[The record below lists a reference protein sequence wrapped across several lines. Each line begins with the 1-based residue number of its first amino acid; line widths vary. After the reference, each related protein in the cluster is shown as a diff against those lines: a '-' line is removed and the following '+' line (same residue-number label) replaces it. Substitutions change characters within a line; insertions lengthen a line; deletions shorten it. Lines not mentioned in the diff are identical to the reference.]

1 MKISAPDNS
10 SRINGNAREKGAILI
25 IVLWIS
31 FGLVSVTLYFGHSMI
46 MDFKAADNMIAG
58 IEAEQTIDGAAR
70 YLLHVLGTKHEPGQ
84 IPDWNN
90 YECEEAPV
98 DRGLFWLIGRPE
110 NSQAAAR
117 TPVFSLIDE
126 AGKLNL
132 NTATVEMLQM
142 LPNMTPDLAASIVD
156 WRDPDDDITPGGAES
171 ETYMRHNPPY
181 SAKNGPFETVGELR
195 LVRGAD
201 WDLLHGRDRNRN
213 GVIDFDELNASR
225 TASLIGGNS
234 GAEFGLLEWVTVHS
248 REPNKRAGGSPAT
261 PGRAENNGTESGARL
276 NANTASEEEI
286 RSLVEPL
293 LSSSRATQI
302 AQRLTTGNRNY
313 QSLLEIFLRTQL
325 TPQEFIPLSDAL
337 THSDD
342 EFLEG
347 LININTAG
355 RDVLA
360 CLPGV
365 GLENADRIIAYRQ
378 SYPDQLQSVAW
389 ITQALEPELARAT
402 GPYITTRS
410 YQFTADI
417 AAVGRDGRGYRR
429 VLFVFDTSGEAPKII
444 YRRDLSHL
452 GWALGPEVRQR
463 LAQTRPGIY

>member
-1 MKISAPDNS
+1 MKIPAQASVP
-10 SRINGNAREKGAILI
+10 GGKGKARKEGAILI

-58 IEAEQTIDGAAR
+58 VEAEQTIDGAAR
-70 YLLHVLGTKHEPGQ
+70 YILHVLGTKYEPGQ

-90 YECEEAPV
+90 YEREEAPV
-98 DRGLFWLIGRPE
+98 DTGLFWLIGRPE
-110 NSQAAAR
+110 NSQTVR

-142 LPNMTPDLAASIVD
+142 LPNMTPDLAAAIVD
-156 WRDPDDDITPGGAES
+156 WRDEDDDITPGGAES

-201 WDLLHGRDRNRN
+201 LDFLHGRDRNRN
-213 GVIDFDELNASR
+213 GVIDLDEMNSGR

-234 GAEFGLLEWVTVHS
+234 GAEFGLLEWVTAHT
-248 REPNKRAGGSPAT
+248 REPNKRASGSTSP
-261 PGRAENNGTESGARL
+261 PGQAGISGAEGGARL
-276 NANTASEEEI
+276 NANTAAAEEI

-293 LSSSRATQI
+293 LGASRATQI
-302 AQRLTTGNRNY
+302 AQRLSTGNRNY
-313 QSLLEIFLRTQL
+313 PSLLDIFLRTQL
-325 TPQEFIPLSDAL
+325 TPQEFVPLSDAL
-337 THSDD
+337 THTDD

-389 ITQALEPELARAT
+389 ITQALETDLARAT

-429 VLFVFDTSGEAPKII
+429 VVFIFDTSGDAPKII

-452 GWALGPEVRQR
+452 GWALGPDVRQR
-463 LAQTRPGIY
+463 LALIRND